1 MPSNTSWPRT
11 LAQMLNMSYL
21 HGEASLILGL
31 QTLLLW
37 GQDYLIHK
45 RAYTHKFRPR
55 ERCSPTTTQLVRLN
69 RGHPS

>member
-1 MPSNTSWPRT
+1 
-11 LAQMLNMSYL
+11 MSYL

-37 GQDYLIHK
+37 GRDYLIHK
-45 RAYTHKFRPR
+45 RAYTQKFRPR
-55 ERCSPTTTQLVRLN
+55 ERCSPTTTQPVRLN